1 MNVVKIFLK
10 SPNVNRTLLLLA
22 VILYL
27 VKMKLW
33 CSLHLC
39 FPFIYHHVFQF
50 KTEKSSTSKQFE
62 WLPFLSLSV
71 NVYYQTHSDGHF
83 RKQFTLGLKNKS
95 SIDLGWQFV
104 KGYYAIVISKTLV
117 KYLKARN
124 NNTIKCKWFH

>member
-1 MNVVKIFLK
+1 MWLKFSWNLLMWTGHSCSWPLYCTWLRWNYGVPCTFVFLF
-10 SPNVNRTLLLLA
+10 S
-22 VILYL
+22 
-27 VKMKLW
+27 
-33 CSLHLC
+33 
-39 FPFIYHHVFQF
+39 YHHVLQF